1 MTAVVLPLRNG
12 HLPAVIPLL
21 TEAFVS
27 DAGMCALCSG
37 TTEAHYWQCLTAWF
51 RATLGLQ
58 LATSQPAWVVI
69 VDDMI
74 VGVALLTQ
82 ASERCAPHAW
92 LRWVV
97 EVGNHCGWG
106 TVWRTAR
113 HEHRRA
119 VYRPAQAHTVLEFIA
134 VHEAYQGQ
142 GYAALLLDVAQQWS
156 TTHTVSGGIWLET
169 TRPRNIAFFE
179 HFGYVVTGRMSL
191 EQGAALF
198 LFRAND

>member
-1 MTAVVLPLRNG
+1 
-12 HLPAVIPLL
+12 
-21 TEAFVS
+21 
-27 DAGMCALCSG
+27 MCALCSG
-37 TTEAHYWQCLTAWF
+37 TTEAHDWHCLTAWF

-82 ASERCAPHAW
+82 PGGRCAPHPW

-97 EVGNHCGWG
+97 EVGTRCGWG

-113 HEHRRA
+113 HEHQRA

-134 VHEAYQGQ
+134 IHEAYRGQ
-142 GYAALLLDVAQQWS
+142 GYAAVLLNVVQQWS
-156 TTHTVSGGIWLET
+156 ATHPVSAGIWLET
-169 TRPRNIAFFE
+169 TRLRNIAFFE
-179 HFGYVVTGRMSL
+179 HFGYVVTGQMAL
-191 EQGAALF
+191 AQGAARF